1 MRVIIS
7 FICFFFVA
15 FTGLAKGNDIY
26 NLIIELSEASENSLI
41 ISYWE
46 NGFVRPLEV
55 ENNHQNNSCIYN
67 IPSENLPCQL
77 TIEFKPIDSN
87 VRPRVLNV
95 FMTNKDLHLAIPD
108 WNNKPNWHGDME
120 NLANEIFI
128 GKCMAKKQQ
137 LQVLQ
142 NFLANYSEDDELS
155 KQASITYSEKRDA
168 YNQWVNQQRTEN
180 SNLWVSRVWKNQLI
194 AGADISSDK
203 EENVQEVIDH
213 TFDLEDF
220 TDTTLLNTDYY
231 LNLIN
236 NYMSMNEMLVQLKGL
251 NRESYMTEAGRKLVE
266 LASAGHPRLYGW
278 VVDYLFTNYE
288 RYSLHGGIAMLKEQ
302 MNKPNCLTSKKQEIN
317 RRLAGI
323 KSLIPGKKAQLLQL
337 TNVLGESV
345 NLFNHEDKLALLFF
359 YESGC
364 GHCSKSIGAL
374 KKWQAVTDVSSQ
386 LSIHT
391 ISLDDDFETWK
402 EYHNQHAFEWAD
414 FHAPDG
420 INGQAAK
427 DYALLSTPSMIVL
440 GKENVIEAVP
450 KSIVELLGF
459 IYGDDKVDIYLNLIE
474 N

>member
-1 MRVIIS
+1 MKLLTCILVIVFS
-7 FICFFFVA
+7 GV
-15 FTGLAKGNDIY
+15 LAQEPDCYK
-26 NLIIELSEASENSLI
+26 LIIEESSQRGDEIAVLR
-41 ISYWE
+41 WH
-46 NGFVRPLEV
+46 NGYPEV
-55 ENNHQNNSCIYN
+55 IELGKSNDGDSCIYN
-67 IPSENLPCQL
+67 VSSEILPCQL
-77 TIEFKPIDSN
+77 TIELKPKDNTDRSK
-87 VRPRVLNV
+87 VLNV
-95 FMTNKDLHLAIPD
+95 FMTNKDLHLSIPD
-108 WNNKPNWHGDME
+108 WNSKPNWHGDIE
-120 NLANEIFI
+120 NLANEVFI
-128 GKCMAKKQQ
+128 SKCVEKKQQ

-142 NFLANYSEDDELS
+142 NFLANYAEDDGLS
-155 KQASITYSEKRDA
+155 QQASRIYSEKRKA
-168 YNQWVNQQRTEN
+168 YNWWVNQQIAEN
-180 SNLWVSRVWKNQLI
+180 SNLCVSRIWKNQLI
-194 AGADISSDK
+194 TGADISSNK
-203 EENVQEVIDH
+203 EMNVQEVIGH
-213 TFDLEDF
+213 AFDFEDF

-236 NYMSMNEMLVQLKGL
+236 NYMSMNEMLVRLKDL
-251 NRESYMTEAGRKLVE
+251 NRKNHMTEAGSKLAV

-288 RYSLHGGIAMLKEQ
+288 RYSIHNGIAMLKEH
-302 MNKPNCLTSKKQEIN
+302 MDKPNCLTSKKQEIS

-345 NLFNHEDKLALLFF
+345 NLFNDEDKLALLFF

-364 GHCSKSIGAL
+364 RHCSKSMGAL

-391 ISLDDDFETWK
+391 ISLDDDFEIWK

-414 FHAPDG
+414 FHAPNG
-420 INGQAAK
+420 INGQVAK

-459 IYGDDKVDIYLNLIE
+459 IYGDDKVDTYLNLIE